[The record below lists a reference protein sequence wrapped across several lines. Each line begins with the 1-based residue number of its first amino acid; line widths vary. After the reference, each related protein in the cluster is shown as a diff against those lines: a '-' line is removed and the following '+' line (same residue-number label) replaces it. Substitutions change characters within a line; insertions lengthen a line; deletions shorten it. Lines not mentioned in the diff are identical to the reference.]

1 MRLNSKNILEQLY
14 KTGILVDIEGSKQY
28 KELLHKYNQFYQQI
42 EDEELKKKFNKLE
55 EMKNELYSQNSQDIF
70 KVGYAIA
77 TKSLT
82 EALNTKT

>member
-14 KTGILVDIEGSKQY
+14 KTGILVDIEASKQY

-55 EMKNELYSQNSQDIF
+55 EMKNELYS
-70 KVGYAIA
+70 
-77 TKSLT
+77 
-82 EALNTKT
+82 